1 MLEMKRI
8 ELLVAEDLVEYNLI
22 IRKVIYKM
30 SLKELEKR
38 FMNIGEST
46 TIENSVQNMLLTR
59 DFLLESELND
69 ISAEEQ
75 LTIIRPIIAVLLQMV
90 ISHIVVD
97 DFRTDGK
104 TEEEILKKLKE
115 LGLVEDVEA

>member
-1 MLEMKRI
+1 
-8 ELLVAEDLVEYNLI
+8 
-22 IRKVIYKM
+22 M